1 MFPVRF
7 IHSIRRC
14 LSAQMKLQ
22 LQRIEYPEVTVERI
36 LDAAQKLFL
45 EKGYDHTT
53 IQDIVDELGDLTKG
67 AVYHHFKS
75 KEEIMDAVGDR
86 MFFTNNP
93 FEAVRNRSDLNG
105 LEKLRE
111 AIRINQTD
119 DSRTDLNIQS
129 MPIYKDPRLLMEM
142 IDSNRRILT
151 PYFQELLEEGNRDG
165 SMHTEYTREIA
176 ELLPLLTSL
185 WMLPSIFPA
194 TKDEMKRKFIFLGDM
209 LDKMGVPLF
218 DEATSRLVDDFFDKM
233 PDL

>member
-1 MFPVRF
+1 
-7 IHSIRRC
+7 
-14 LSAQMKLQ
+14 MKLQ

-75 KEEIMDAVGDR
+75 KEEIMDAVGDG
-86 MFFTNNP
+86 MFLTNNP

>member
-1 MFPVRF
+1 MARN
-7 IHSIRRC
+7 
-14 LSAQMKLQ
+14 K
-22 LQRIEYPEVTVERI
+22 YPEVTVERI

-129 MPIYKDPRLLMEM
+129 MPIYKDPRLLMGM

-218 DEATSRLVDDFFDKM
+218 DEATAELVDNFFEKM
-233 PDL
+233 PDPETENQNGSL

>member
-1 MFPVRF
+1 
-7 IHSIRRC
+7 
-14 LSAQMKLQ
+14 MKLQ